1 MMTNINR
8 TVIYTGITNNLS
20 KRVWEHRNK
29 KGTSFTAR
37 YNITQL
43 VYYERFDNIYEAISA
58 EKKVKA
64 GSRTKKIMLIES
76 MNPKWD
82 NLSEN

>member
-1 MMTNINR
+1 MTNINR